1 MSTPTSNKKV
11 KTPYQVFTEELKAFT
26 KASGLEGNMLV
37 RGIEEDD
44 GEDDDDENV
53 DNSKLTAEQM
63 EYLRFVMITKERG
76 VFLELYRK
84 KMLGDQAE
92 SHILMFNTSF
102 SYTVFSEHKC
112 LQNDLKYKSL
122 VQKFNLLFAFTY
134 TILSYDHWL
143 RDHEDEEF
151 LVAMIKDLAK
161 RWKALLKKTDDELGI
176 DTKHTRPGIVVLL
189 HDFKTRVE
197 TAEHYGDGKIAFNFQ

>member
-1 MSTPTSNKKV
+1 MSTPTSNRKV
-11 KTPYQVFTEELKAFT
+11 KTPYEVFTEELKAFT

-102 SYTVFSEHKC
+102 SYTVFSEQHKR
-112 LQNDLKYKSL
+112 LLHDLKYKSL
-122 VQKFNLLFAFTY
+122 VQKVNLLFAFTY

-143 RDHEDEEF
+143 IDIEDGEG
-151 LVAMIKDLAK
+151 VVGQT
-161 RWKALLKKTDDELGI
+161 LKGASQE
-176 DTKHTRPGIVVLL
+176 
-189 HDFKTRVE
+189 
-197 TAEHYGDGKIAFNFQ
+197 N